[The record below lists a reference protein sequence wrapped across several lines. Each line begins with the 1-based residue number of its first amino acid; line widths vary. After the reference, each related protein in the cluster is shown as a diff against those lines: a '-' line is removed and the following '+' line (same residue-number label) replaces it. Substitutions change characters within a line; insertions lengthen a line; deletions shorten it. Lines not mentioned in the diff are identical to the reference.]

1 MSADSESVE
10 RATELASRAR
20 EPAISGKI
28 LFATAGWTDPS
39 LLKSHLFY
47 PRGVSNPQGRLSH
60 YAKHFGLVEVDAT
73 YYTLLPPDM
82 ASRWISW
89 TPASFHFDVK
99 AHPVLTG
106 HPIDVARLPPD
117 LRDGLQTAGS
127 DDVARIYPDNLPA
140 EISTEIESRF
150 RAFVETLR
158 IAGRLGTV
166 LVQFPPWFE
175 STRGNARRIEDVARR
190 WDGVPMAVEFRN
202 TSWLEEGRRERVFEL
217 LAAHRLS
224 YVVVDEPDAHG
235 GGVPAV
241 RRVTNPDLAV
251 VRFHGQNVAGWKRGA
266 TVAERFD
273 YLYRE
278 DELRVWAEPLRRLS
292 AEAKSVHAIF
302 NNCVRNYAVLN
313 AKGLSVLVEEGGSAG
328 PEPDG
333 RGSGA

>member
-1 MSADSESVE
+1 VSADSESVD

-28 LFATAGWTDPS
+28 LFGTAGWTDPT
-39 LLKSHLFY
+39 LVKSHLFY

-89 TPASFHFDVK
+89 TPASFRFDVK

-106 HPIDVARLPPD
+106 HAIDVARLPPD
-117 LRDGLQTAGS
+117 LRSGLRTAEG
-127 DDVARIYPDNLPA
+127 DDVAKIYPDKLPD
-140 EISTEIESRF
+140 EISGEIESRF

-158 IAGRLGTV
+158 IAGRLGSV

-175 STRGNARRIEDVARR
+175 STRGNARRIEDIARR
-190 WDGVPMAVEFRN
+190 WDGVPLSIEFRN
-202 TSWLEEGRRERVFEL
+202 RSWLEEERRERVLDL
-217 LAAHRLS
+217 LRDLRLT

-241 RRVTNPDLAV
+241 FRVTNPDLSV
-251 VRFHGQNVAGWKRGA
+251 VRFHGHNVSGWKRGA

-278 DELRVWAEPLRRLS
+278 SELRAWAEPIRRLS
-292 AEAKSVHAIF
+292 AESRAVHAIF

-313 AKGLSVLVEEGGSAG
+313 AKGLSVLVEEVASTG
-328 PEPDG
+328 PERKG
-333 RGSGA
+333 G

>member
-1 MSADSESVE
+1 VSADPESVE

-20 EPAISGKI
+20 EPAVSGKI
-28 LFATAGWTDPS
+28 SFGTAGWTDPS
-39 LLKSHLFY
+39 LVKSHLFY
-47 PRGVSNPQGRLSH
+47 PRGVSNPQGRLGH

-89 TPASFHFDVK
+89 TPASFRFDVK

-106 HPIDVARLPPD
+106 HAIDVARLPPD
-117 LRDGLQTAGS
+117 LRDSLKVAG
-127 DDVARIYPDNLPA
+127 DDAARIYPDKLPD
-140 EISTEIESRF
+140 EVSDEIESRF

-158 IAGRLGTV
+158 IAGRLGSV
-166 LVQFPPWFE
+166 LVQYPPWFE
-175 STRGNARRIEDVARR
+175 STRGNARRIENLAQR
-190 WDGVPMAVEFRN
+190 WAGVSLAVEFRN
-202 TSWLEEGRRERVFEL
+202 RSWFEEGRRERVFEL
-217 LAAHRLS
+217 LSAHRLS

-241 RRVTNPDLAV
+241 CQVTNPELAV
-251 VRFHGQNVAGWKRGA
+251 VRFHGHNVSGWKRGA

-278 DELRVWAEPLRRLS
+278 DELRAWAEPVRRLA
-292 AEAKSVHAIF
+292 AEAKAVHAIF

-313 AKGLSVLVEEGGSAG
+313 AKGLSVLVDEDASTGPGVGGA
-328 PEPDG
+328 
-333 RGSGA
+333 